1 RPRPRSGDPATDR
14 RRGGGELRA
23 QPARLR
29 RPRCCPRPRAR
40 RGRRPCVTWA
50 HFLPTFAGLFVI
62 VMLRANATYWLGRGA
77 AAGTRRLRPTE
88 GRRAPAWQRARRLVN
103 RWGPIAVVLCF
114 LTIGI
119 QTAVNAIAGVS
130 RMPLR
135 RYLPAVTLGSI
146 IWATVYATVGLAA
159 VQAWLATAAR
169 SPVAAA
175 LLVVVLVVGVVAA
188 IWYDRSRSG
197 RSGEDGAGDV
207 DRH

>member
-1 RPRPRSGDPATDR
+1 
-14 RRGGGELRA
+14 
-23 QPARLR
+23 
-29 RPRCCPRPRAR
+29 
-40 RGRRPCVTWA
+40 VTWA

-207 DRH
+207 DRHGGPGAEDGVSTRVGDMRS